1 MVTPERLLWY
11 ESVGFMYS
19 DLVHRARVAL
29 AFVIVACCALL
40 IVTSAQAEQAS
51 SVAPRINAGY
61 LDAGDKHTCAI
72 LADRSVR
79 CWGIGGEGRLGYG
92 NVDDVGNAANAGPV
106 NLGAGR
112 TARALAAG
120 FDFTCA
126 ILDDGS
132 VHCWGD
138 GSNGRLGTGSTA
150 PVLSPAAASPVD
162 LGGRTA
168 TAITAGY
175 QHACALLAD
184 GSVRCWGLG
193 TAGRLG
199 YGNQNSIGDN
209 ESPASAGPVDLG
221 AGHRAVAISAGWY
234 HTCAIRDD
242 GALLCWGY
250 GAYSQLGY
258 PNTASVGDDE
268 TPGAVGPVDLGGHTV
283 RAVSAG
289 DSHTCV
295 ILDDGSVRC
304 WGLGTYGRLG
314 YGSTAVVPSAA
325 GAGSVNL
332 GPGRTAVSI
341 STYLGHTCAIL
352 DTGDVRCWGLG
363 GNGRLGYG
371 DQVSIGDDPG
381 ETPASAGP
389 VPLGGRKARAITV
402 GISHTCA
409 LLDDA
414 TVRCWGFGGDG
425 RLGYGTNVSVGDAP
439 TRSVALAGPVPLAG
453 PVGPSAADLSV
464 SVATST
470 PRVQVGGTVSLVVW
484 VVNAGP
490 NATDGVSV
498 SVPPPFGLGFVGAS
512 ADRGSFSAQP
522 GIWQVGGLGAG
533 QGATLT
539 IIVRADAVGGY
550 QLSAEV
556 ASSSVLDPNSTPG
569 NGAMEDD
576 RAGVSLEVSA
586 MPVVKA
592 TVIPLRPLPRSLG
605 LAITRSPKKGRVTS
619 LTVTGKMLLPRI
631 SPAPKCGGRVEVAA
645 RVGKKVVARRTVSLL
660 RRRGA
665 CTYTAVLR
673 PKAPRTAK
681 TVKVSARFLGT
692 AAMRPRASAVRSVRI
707 R

>member
-11 ESVGFMYS
+11 ESFGFMYS
-19 DLVHRARVAL
+19 DLAHGARVAVAL
-29 AFVIVACCALL
+29 VIVVCCSLL
-40 IVTSAQAEQAS
+40 ILTSAQAEQAS
-51 SVAPRINAGY
+51 SVAPRIHAGY

-79 CWGIGGEGRLGYG
+79 CWGIGAEGRLGYG
-92 NVDDVGNAANAGPV
+92 NLADIGNAADAGPV

-132 VHCWGD
+132 VRCWGD
-138 GSNGRLGTGSTA
+138 GANGRLGTGSTA
-150 PVLSPAAASPVD
+150 SVLTPADATPVD
-162 LGGRTA
+162 LGGTA

-175 QHACALLAD
+175 QHACALLSD
-184 GSVRCWGLG
+184 GTIRCWGLG

-242 GALLCWGY
+242 GQLLCWGY

-258 PNTASVGDDE
+258 PNTESVGDNE

-289 DSHTCV
+289 DSHTCA

-325 GAGSVNL
+325 AAGTVNL
-332 GPGRTAVSI
+332 GAGRTAVAI
-341 STYLGHTCAIL
+341 STYVGHTCAIL

-363 GNGRLGYG
+363 GNGRLGYN

-381 ETPASAGP
+381 ESPASAGP
-389 VPLGGRKARAITV
+389 VPLGGRTALAITV

-439 TRSVALAGPVPLAG
+439 AHSVALAGPVPLAG
-453 PVGPSAADLSV
+453 PVGPAAADLSV
-464 SVATST
+464 WVATSAT
-470 PRVQVGGTVSLVVW
+470 RVQVGGTISLVVS

-490 NATDGVSV
+490 NAADGVSV
-498 SVPPPFGLGFVGAS
+498 SVPPPFGLGFIGAS
-512 ADRGSFSAQP
+512 ADRGTFSAPP
-522 GIWQVGGLGAG
+522 GIWQVGSLPAG

-539 IIVRADAVGGY
+539 ITVRADAVGGY

-556 ASSSVLDPNSTPG
+556 ATSSVLDPNSTPG
-569 NGAMEDD
+569 NGAIEND
-576 RAGVSLEVSA
+576 RSGASLEVSA
-586 MPVVKA
+586 APVVRA
-592 TVIPLRPLPRSLG
+592 AAIPLLRPLPRRVG
-605 LAITRSPKKGRVTS
+605 LTIKRSPKKGKVTR
-619 LTVTGKMLLPRI
+619 LTVTGRMLLPRVR
-631 SPAPKCGGRVEVAA
+631 PAARCGGRVRVAA
-645 RVGKKVVARRTVSLL
+645 KVGKKFVARRTVSL
-660 RRRGA
+660 RRKKGA

-673 PKAPRTAK
+673 PKAPRRVRK
-681 TVKVSARFLGT
+681 VKVSARFLGT
-692 AAMRPRASAVRSVRI
+692 AAMRPRTSVARWVRI